1 MGRSQPTAGRER
13 PLRAV
18 LAFSAMTLL
27 SRLSGFAR
35 DVLQA
40 ALFGANAATDAFT
53 VAYRVPNFLRR
64 IFAEGSFAMAFVPTL
79 SAMRA
84 RGDPAALRS
93 FLDHVAGMLILAV
106 TLVTALG
113 MFAAPWIAAAIAPG
127 TLKDPARHVLTSE
140 MLRIVFP
147 YLWCIALVAFAGGVM
162 NSRGRFALAAF
173 APVLHNLA
181 LIAAMLFLAHLL
193 EVPEKALAYGVLL
206 AGLAQLLLLWPAL
219 ARAGEMPR
227 PRLALAHPGVREVL
241 SRMGPTVFAA
251 SVAQINLIVG
261 TACASLL
268 AVGAQSWLWYADRL
282 LELPLGLFGVALGT
296 VLLPRLAEGHARGRA
311 EDFGATLAWGIHA
324 CLLIALPAAAGLAVL
339 AEPLVGAVYQRAA
352 FSLEDARMTAVALS
366 ALALGLPGFMLSKVL
381 LPAFYAR
388 GDTFRP
394 MRIALATVIGNLA
407 LLGLLLPILLRM
419 EAVAP
424 HAGIA
429 AATAVAGSLQALL
442 LLRALRRE
450 GMLAGAAWAV
460 SLRPLVASLL
470 MGGALAGALALA
482 PSWTELA
489 GAGRWLLLG
498 TAIAG
503 GGLVY
508 GLALLAL
515 GWRPRELLR

>member
-1 MGRSQPTAGRER
+1 
-13 PLRAV
+13 
-18 LAFSAMTLL
+18 MTLL

-64 IFAEGSFAMAFVPTL
+64 IFAEGSFAMAFVPML
-79 SAMRA
+79 SALRA
-84 RGDPAALRS
+84 RGGTGELKS
-93 FLDHVAGMLILAV
+93 FLDHVAGALIAAV
-106 TLVTALG
+106 TLITALG
-113 MFAAPWIAAAIAPG
+113 ILAAPWIVAAIAPG
-127 TLKDPARHVLTSE
+127 TLADPERFALTGE
-140 MLRIVFP
+140 MLRLVFP
-147 YLWCIALVAFAGGVM
+147 YLWFIALVAFAGGVL

-173 APVLHNLA
+173 APVLHNFA
-181 LIAAMLFLAHLL
+181 LIAAMLFIADRLA
-193 EVPEKALAYGVLL
+193 VPEKALAYGVLL

-219 ARAGEMPR
+219 ARAGELPR
-227 PRLALAHPGVREVL
+227 PRLDFSHPGVREVL
-241 SRMGPTVFAA
+241 RRMGPTVFAA

-296 VLLPRLAEGHARGRA
+296 VLLPRLSEGHAQARPDDFRG
-311 EDFGATLAWGIHA
+311 TLAWGIRA
-324 CLLIALPAAAGLAVL
+324 CLLIALPAAAGLALL

-352 FSLEDARMTAVALS
+352 FSVDDAAMTAAALS

-388 GDTFRP
+388 GDTRRP
-394 MRIALATVIGNLA
+394 MRIAVTTVFTNLL
-407 LLGLLLPILLRM
+407 LLGLLMPALLW
-419 EAVAP
+419 AGTPAA

-429 AATAVAGSLQALL
+429 AATAMAGNVQALL

-450 GMLAGAAWAV
+450 GMLAQSAPWIV
-460 SLRPLVASLL
+460 LRPLIASLL
-470 MGGALAGALALA
+470 MSAAIAAALLQL
-482 PSWTELA
+482 PPWFTL
-489 GAGRWLLLG
+489 GAGGRWGLIG
-498 TAIAG
+498 AAIAG
-503 GGLVY
+503 GAAVY
-508 GLALLAL
+508 GAALLTL